1 MEAIFDIWSDFRID
15 EFSTHQNKTFFFN
28 IILHVVN
35 NVSCIYDETLNLA
48 LLLIRK
54 QLNYNTRIFLW
65 NGSRWKLKYNVEICA
80 QVARQNPD
88 VHNPDIQHVVYCNSG
103 LEPALVLGIDAKLHS
118 SRDPLYLLSKSRS
131 RI

>member
-48 LLLIRK
+48 LLFVRK
-54 QLNYNTRIFLW
+54 QLNIIQESFFEMDRDENWNTM
-65 NGSRWKLKYNVEICA
+65 WKFVRKWRGKIQMSTILTYSMLFIA
-80 QVARQNPD
+80 IVAW
-88 VHNPDIQHVVYCNSG
+88 S
-103 LEPALVLGIDAKLHS
+103 LH
-118 SRDPLYLLSKSRS
+118 
-131 RI
+131 